1 MRLSEAGHATTNDDG
16 EYRLD
21 ALSAGKYYVAAQMFL
36 PVKEKD
42 ASHPISI
49 YYPSALDIDH
59 AVFLSVTPGANF
71 ANIAVHLQ
79 PLAAFRISGKVAGL
93 SDSQKSGTLTLRLAP
108 RSAIMP
114 GGFSES
120 VSLKPDASFEMDSVI
135 PGSYLL
141 RLVEV
146 HPIPGT
152 PAELKVTKRHLLAQ
166 EYVDVSARDV
176 DGIVLMAP
184 PPPVV
189 TGRIR
194 LEEGAVL
201 AMEKMHITLN
211 PATSAQGLGDSKTAD
226 VAKDGAFIFSNCDP
240 LPYVVE
246 FDLPVGLYARSI
258 TFNQQDVSAGVV
270 DLSSGSGGDLEIRV
284 RAGTATITGTVQG
297 IPNRVPA
304 SAGGPGANSRAVSI
318 FLIPSKFRA
327 DSPSRVLRTQVKDG
341 DFTLQNVPPGDYFA
355 VALYPPGETIWQSE
369 EFVGEMQRLGQRI
382 TVEEN
387 DRLRITV
394 PFVNADQFAD
404 IVTRLGFN

>member
-1 MRLSEAGHATTNDDG
+1 M
-16 EYRLD
+16 
-21 ALSAGKYYVAAQMFL
+21 
-36 PVKEKD
+36 
-42 ASHPISI
+42 
-49 YYPSALDIDH
+49 
-59 AVFLSVTPGANF
+59 
-71 ANIAVHLQ
+71 
-79 PLAAFRISGKVAGL
+79 
-93 SDSQKSGTLTLRLAP
+93 
-108 RSAIMP
+108 
-114 GGFSES
+114 
-120 VSLKPDASFEMDSVI
+120 
-135 PGSYLL
+135 
-141 RLVEV
+141 
-146 HPIPGT
+146 
-152 PAELKVTKRHLLAQ
+152 TKRHLLAQ
-166 EYVDVSARDV
+166 EYVDVSASDV
-176 DGIVLMAP
+176 DGIVLMTP

-194 LEEGAVL
+194 LEEGTVL

-211 PATSAQGLGDSKTAD
+211 PATSAQGLGDAKTVD

-240 LPYVVE
+240 LPYLVE
-246 FDLPVGLYARSI
+246 FDLPVGLYAQSI

-297 IPNRVPA
+297 IPDRVPA
-304 SAGGPGANSRAVSI
+304 SGGGPDANSRAVSI

-341 DFTLQNVPPGDYFA
+341 DFTLQNVSPGDYFA

-404 IVTRLGFN
+404 IVTRLGLN